1 MIVNESGGEN
11 HLSTTQKKAEK
22 NFNKYL
28 DLSYFLKIEMAYHV
42 CKYLYLQNIKGM
54 LIWKHHY
61 QQKCLCININ

>member
-54 LIWKHHY
+54 LI
-61 QQKCLCININ
+61 